1 MSVVPGSS
9 GSLTNVFRA
18 AVNNTGLD
26 PLVGFDA
33 EVWVTDVATGLI
45 VSVGMFQS
53 CTISIRNATE
63 TYLELG
69 QRIPIYLDGEIQ
81 IAWVLEQ
88 GLVDMGFLERYF
100 GVNTIARDQ
109 YITRGPRFTISVDMN
124 AAALTQAASTTT
136 GSNATNTS
144 SDSYF
149 TGSRNYFAPGT
160 SNQYAYSS
168 PNNRLAYGRY
178 EMQRC
183 KLDSLSL
190 GIMPG
195 RRVIAQRWE
204 GVSEGIRY
212 VQNTVQGFKNTPG
225 GIPSTTPAA
234 TNVFNPNQLTPP
246 PTQ

>member
-1 MSVVPGSS
+1 MAYTTS
-9 GSLTNVFRA
+9 SLTNVFRA
-18 AVNNTGLD
+18 PVNNTGLD

-45 VSVGMFQS
+45 ISVGKFQS
-53 CTISIRNATE
+53 ATLSIRNATE

-100 GVNTIARDQ
+100 GVDTISRDQ

-124 AAALTQAASTTT
+124 AAELTQATTT
-136 GSNATNTS
+136 NIPSS
-144 SDSYF
+144 SDNYA
-149 TGSRNYFAPGT
+149 TGSRNYFTPGNA
-160 SNQYAYSS
+160 NQYAYNSS
-168 PNNRLAYGRY
+168 TSRLAYGRY
-178 EMQRC
+178 ELQRC

-204 GVSEGIRY
+204 GVAEGIRY
-212 VQNTVQGFKNTPG
+212 VQNTVQTFKTTRAGNSGGVPNVSNTKNVVNPTQ
-225 GIPSTTPAA
+225 TTP
-234 TNVFNPNQLTPP
+234 TS
-246 PTQ
+246 

>member
-1 MSVVPGSS
+1 MS
-9 GSLTNVFRA
+9 SLTNVFRSP
-18 AVNNTGLD
+18 VNNTGLD

-45 VSVGMFQS
+45 ISVGKFQS
-53 CTISIRNATE
+53 ATLSIRNATE

-100 GVNTIARDQ
+100 GVDTISRDQ

-124 AAALTQAASTTT
+124 AAELTKATTNNPPST
-136 GSNATNTS
+136 
-144 SDSYF
+144 DSYS
-149 TGSRNYFAPGT
+149 TGSRNYFTPGT
-160 SNQYAYSS
+160 SSQYAYGSS
-168 PNNRLAYGRY
+168 TSRLAYGRY
-178 EMQRC
+178 ELQRC

-204 GVSEGIRY
+204 GVAEGIRY
-212 VQNTVQGFKNTPG
+212 VQNTVQTFKTTRAGSSG
-225 GIPSTTPAA
+225 GVTGVSTT
-234 TNVFNPNQLTPP
+234 NIVN
-246 PTQ
+246 PTQTSPTN